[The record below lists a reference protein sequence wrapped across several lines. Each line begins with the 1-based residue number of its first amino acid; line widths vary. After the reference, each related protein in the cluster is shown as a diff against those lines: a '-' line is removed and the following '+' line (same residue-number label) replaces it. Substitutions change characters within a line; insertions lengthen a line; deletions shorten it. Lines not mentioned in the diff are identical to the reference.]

1 MIEKLEEELYEVR
14 GETATDTQRLKSE
27 KEQLSELKERLAR
40 LRGDLSTIE
49 GKFAASEGMTED
61 QLQLKNQLLEA
72 QQELTEEMER
82 LLSSIPTP
90 TDNQI
95 GGIPVDSEYI
105 IFLIDTSGSMHSHC
119 WPLVLKKLTA
129 ILDIYPE
136 VKGIQVMNDMGTYMF
151 SGYKGRW
158 IPDTPSRRK
167 AILKNLRT
175 WQVFSN
181 SSPVEGL
188 TTAIR
193 TFYDPNKKIS
203 IYVLGD
209 EFSGV
214 AMQPVI
220 DTIDRINRE
229 DETGTRRVRIHALG
243 FPVMF
248 QDDLLILNRSTGVR
262 FATLMRALCERNG
275 GAFVGLNSVT
285 P

>member
-1 MIEKLEEELYEVR
+1 MIEKLEKELYEVR

-119 WPLVLKKLTA
+119 WPLVLKKLTE

-136 VKGIQVMNDMGTYMF
+136 VKGIQVMNDMGTYIF